1 MAEIYSIKRM
11 RQSRDPDVF
20 INEVLNDP
28 ARIERLREKRE
39 KRLED
44 ERKELER
51 QEREKA
57 QQEEFNSFVLKLAV
71 GFSFLM
77 TIVATYVAL
86 AF

>member
-1 MAEIYSIKRM
+1 MAEFYNIKRM
-11 RQSRDPDVF
+11 REIRDPDVF

-39 KRLED
+39 KRLEE
-44 ERKELER
+44 ERLER
-51 QEREKA
+51 ERLEREAKA
-57 QQEEFNSFVLKLAV
+57 HEEFTSFALKLAV
-71 GFSFLM
+71 GFSLLM